1 MEATNQQKIEVR
13 QERIAIWKERAKQKA
28 LKEMAEIMI
37 NQHQQEIES
46 LSK

>member
-13 QERIAIWKERAKQKA
+13 EERIAIWKERSKQKG
-28 LKEMAEIMI
+28 LKAMAEIMI

>member
-13 QERIAIWKERAKQKA
+13 QERIAIWKERAKQKG
-28 LKEMAEIMI
+28 LKAMSETMI
-37 NQHQQEIES
+37 NQLQKEINE